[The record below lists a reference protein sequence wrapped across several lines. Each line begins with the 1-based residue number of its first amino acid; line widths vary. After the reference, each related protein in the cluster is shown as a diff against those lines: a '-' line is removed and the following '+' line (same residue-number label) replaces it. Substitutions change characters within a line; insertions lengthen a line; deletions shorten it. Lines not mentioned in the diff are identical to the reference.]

1 MYMFFTVLLTI
12 IVLNVDNSFTEI
24 VDVDTLWLHQG
35 HTEADIE
42 LLCWFRITV
51 LCDIY
56 PEASV
61 AHCPIW
67 A

>member
-42 LLCWFRITV
+42 LLSWLWVIILFDC
-51 LCDIY
+51 Y
-56 PEASV
+56 PKTSV
-61 AHCPIW
+61 VHCS
-67 A
+67 